1 MKGGFSLA
9 SRAGV
14 PVVPLAITGSFAVQP
29 KGSIMSPPERRGRVT
44 IRVGKPVVME
54 GKGLSY
60 KAELMGEVRA
70 SIERL
75 L

>member
-1 MKGGFSLA
+1 
-9 SRAGV
+9 
-14 PVVPLAITGSFAVQP
+14 
-29 KGSIMSPPERRGRVT
+29 MSPPERKGRVT